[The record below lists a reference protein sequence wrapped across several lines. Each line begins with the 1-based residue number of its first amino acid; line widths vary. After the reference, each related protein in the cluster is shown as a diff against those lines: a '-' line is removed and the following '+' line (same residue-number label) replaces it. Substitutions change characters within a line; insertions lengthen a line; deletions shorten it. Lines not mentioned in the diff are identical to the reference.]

1 MAGSKDNLQRLLVE
15 RFVEK
20 LERDSAPVNP
30 DSTARIHLRR
40 FMKIVDSRKQQILD
54 RLLMD

>member
-1 MAGSKDNLQRLLVE
+1 MAGSRNDLQRVLVE
-15 RFVEK
+15 RFAEK
-20 LERDSAPVNP
+20 LERDTAPVTP

-54 RLLMD
+54 KLLMD